1 MLNFLIKIVEEQ
13 KPKKYDW
20 LFKVLDKAQYIMYAG
35 IIVHMLVKLV
45 NTMKK
50 TFGTAKTNDK
60 YDKCQEASIGRLNA
74 RSR

>member
-1 MLNFLIKIVEEQ
+1 MLKMLIQIIEEP

-20 LFKVLDKAQYIMYAG
+20 LFKILDKAQYLMYVG
-35 IIVHMLVKLV
+35 IVVHMLMKLV

-60 YDKCQEASIGRLNA
+60 YQLDASNGSLKS

>member
-1 MLNFLIKIVEEQ
+1 MLKFLIKIVEEQ

-60 YDKCQEASIGRLNA
+60 CQDASIGLLNA

>member
-1 MLNFLIKIVEEQ
+1 MLKMLIKIIEEP

-20 LFKVLDKAQYIMYAG
+20 LFKILDKAQYLMYVG
-35 IIVHMLVKLV
+35 IVVHMLMKLV

-50 TFGTAKTNDK
+50 TFGTAKTNNDT
-60 YDKCQEASIGRLNA
+60 CQEGSIGRLTS